1 MVVFLNVVVLL
12 VSLLF
17 MAGPGVIA
25 TPVHELVLRQVSA
38 ATSATKNTTAISS
51 DVIPSACT
59 SQCSSDTLSAL
70 TSCTSSGCEC
80 TNDVY
85 SGVTGCLECVVT
97 NNGLTNATGQQ
108 LLAEYATTCSTL
120 GVQLAD
126 AVSAAYGLRVF
137 SVGVVGTMMATLV
150 LSMFA

>member
-1 MVVFLNVVVLL
+1 MVAFINIVLL
-12 VSLLF
+12 LLSLLF
-17 MAGPGVIA
+17 FAGHGVIA
-25 TPVHELVLRQVSA
+25 TPVHELVLRQVTA

-80 TNDVY
+80 SNDVY
-85 SGVTGCLECVVT
+85 GTVTGCLECVVT

-126 AVSAAYGLRVF
+126 AVSAALSLRVINL
-137 SVGVVGTMMATLV
+137 SIVGTAVAAVALSLV
-150 LSMFA
+150 A

>member
-1 MVVFLNVVVLL
+1 MVAFINIVFSL
-12 VSLLF
+12 VSLLLL
-17 MAGPGVIA
+17 ACQGVIA

-70 TSCTSSGCEC
+70 TSCTNSGCSC

-85 SGVTGCLECVVT
+85 GTVTSCLECVVT

-126 AVSAAYGLRVF
+126 AVSAASGLRIVNF
-137 SVGVVGTMMATLV
+137 GVGIIVAAVVG
-150 LSMFA
+150 SMIA